1 MDLSDYTTKADLKK
15 AEGVGTSKSDL
26 ASLKPEG
33 DKLDTE
39 KLETVPVGFSKLSS
53 VVNNEFVKTNHA

>member
-1 MDLSDYTTKADLKK
+1 MDLSDYTTKAYFKK

-39 KLETVPVGFSKLSS
+39 KLETYLNFSKLSS